1 MTQNHPSAR
10 AADGVGDPVIVVGTG
25 IAGAL
30 TALEL
35 ARHEEVLV
43 LGKPGGERGSTAWA
57 QGGIAA
63 AVGPDDSPRLHARDT
78 IAAGDGLCDADA
90 VTAMC
95 AAGPERLDALAALG
109 VRFDGDE
116 AGPALAR
123 EGAHSRAR
131 VAHAGGDATG
141 ARITEAVVAAVRASG
156 RAHRALE
163 TAVAIDVRDGRARG
177 VVTEDA
183 AGRRTR
189 RGARAVVLATGGLG
203 AVFARTT
210 NPPTAT
216 GDGPALAARA
226 GAALCDME
234 FVQFHPTALAVG
246 EGGLPLVTEAIR
258 GEGAVLR
265 DARGRRFL
273 FDVHPMGELGP
284 RDVVAR
290 AIARR
295 AAEDGRPVT
304 LHLGHLDAGAVTAR
318 FPAVAAICAR
328 HGLDLARDPIPVTP
342 AAHYAV
348 GGVLTDLAGRSTL
361 PGLYAVGE
369 CAATGVH
376 GANRLAS
383 NSLLEAAVMARL
395 AAAAL
400 LDESGEWPDR
410 GLPLGVPRPAP
421 EARGRDAAA
430 RAAVQALAWEGLG
443 VERDGA
449 DIAATA
455 RSLAQTPVGDVQTAN
470 MRECALAIAAAAARR
485 TESRGA
491 HFRSDAP
498 AADPAQAERVAFVGG
513 RAHPLVTTDN
523 TTTVVAA

>member
-1 MTQNHPSAR
+1 MTPIRPQARGAQSA
-10 AADGVGDPVIVVGTG
+10 GDPVIVVGSG

-30 TALEL
+30 TALAL
-35 ARHEEVLV
+35 ARHEDVLV
-43 LGKPGGERGSTAWA
+43 LCKPGGEPGSTAWA

-63 AVGPDDSPRLHARDT
+63 AVGAGDSPRLHARDT
-78 IAAGDGLCDADA
+78 VAAGDGLCDADA
-90 VTAMC
+90 VMTMC
-95 AAGPERLDALAALG
+95 AAGPGRLAALATLG
-109 VRFDGDE
+109 VGFDRNGR
-116 AGPALAR
+116 GPALAR

-141 ARITEAVVAAVRASG
+141 ARITDAVVAAVRASG
-156 RAHRALE
+156 RAQRALE
-163 TAVAIDVRDGRARG
+163 TAVAIDVRDGRASG
-177 VVTEDA
+177 VWTQDA

-210 NPPTAT
+210 NPRSAT

-246 EGGLPLVTEAIR
+246 DGGLPLITEAVR
-258 GEGAVLR
+258 GEGAVMR

-273 FDVHPMGELGP
+273 RDAHPMAELGP

-295 AAEDGRPVT
+295 AAEDGQPVT
-304 LHLGHLDAGAVTAR
+304 LDLSHLDADAVKAR
-318 FPAVAAICAR
+318 FPSVAAICAR
-328 HGLDLARDPIPVTP
+328 HGLDLARDPLPVTP
-342 AAHYAV
+342 AAHYAI
-348 GGVLTDLAGRSTL
+348 GGVLADLAGRSTL

-383 NSLLEAAVMARL
+383 NSLLEAAVMADL

-400 LDESGEWPDR
+400 LDDSGAWPEW
-410 GLPLGVPRPAP
+410 GLPVAPQRPAP
-421 EARGRDAAA
+421 APRGEDAPA
-430 RAAVQALAWEGLG
+430 RAAIQAQAWEGLG
-443 VERDGA
+443 VERDAAGIARAA
-449 DIAATA
+449 DA
-455 RSLAQTPVGDVQTAN
+455 LAGTPAGSSAETAN
-470 MRECALAIAAAAARR
+470 MREVATAIATAAAAR

-491 HFRSDAP
+491 HFRADATAAHPDQAQRVAWVGEAYPLP
-498 AADPAQAERVAFVGG
+498 AAEPTIAM
-513 RAHPLVTTDN
+513 
-523 TTTVVAA
+523 VAA